1 MLLEKL
7 PPSDNGERRYIFADI
22 EASQKDELVQCEWG
36 YAPRL
41 DTHCAQCRH
50 EEKSCSD
57 CRRCQHCLQSNCG
70 KSRYSVVLA
79 ICQSA
84 CAKCENNDITPE
96 STC

>member
-1 MLLEKL
+1 MRASIQMPDLSQIRGTTRDETRGSQVWPLYVYILSSVCRTGKTLLLEKL

-50 EEKSCSD
+50 
-57 CRRCQHCLQSNCG
+57 
-70 KSRYSVVLA
+70 
-79 ICQSA
+79 
-84 CAKCENNDITPE
+84 
-96 STC
+96 